1 MSTTL
6 NFSGN
11 VPGPEGE
18 ACGVTSPID
27 CFRLLLPSTY
37 IDELLVQ
44 INLYADQQRA
54 TKNDRSPFVPIVKEE
69 LLAFIG
75 VNIAM
80 GVVSLYLR
88 WMTTGQPTRFLHIH
102 GFTLY
107 YHVIEILRYVHVA
120 DNSNA
125 LDWSDPGYDKLWK
138 VRPLLDVVSQQSLE
152 LYAPYPQISVDES
165 MIGTK
170 SRLSFIQYMP
180 KKPVKWGIKN
190 WVCAD
195 SVTGYILMFDV

>member
-1 MSTTL
+1 MDDYWST
-6 NFSGN
+6 N
-11 VPGPEGE
+11 
-18 ACGVTSPID
+18 PILAHPW
-27 CFRLLLPSTY
+27 FHTILSR
-37 IDELLVQ
+37 
-44 INLYADQQRA
+44 
-54 TKNDRSPFVPIVKEE
+54 DRF
-69 LLAFIG
+69 
-75 VNIAM
+75 
-80 GVVSLYLR
+80 
-88 WMTTGQPTRFLHIH
+88 H
-102 GFTLY
+102 
-107 YHVIEILRYVHVA
+107 EILRYVHVA

-152 LYAPYPQISVDES
+152 LYTPHPQISVDES